1 MLLHIHDAKAEDLHE
16 KKKSNLGKYLALK
29 VLATRV
35 FEDSGGAVG
44 DYGYEECDH
53 LA

>member
-1 MLLHIHDAKAEDLHE
+1 MMQKLKNYM
-16 KKKSNLGKYLALK
+16 KKKRSNLGKYLALK